1 MFRVSCAIIVPYHWV
16 QYKEMFLR
24 LGNRWRRNPIQ
35 HVPPNL
41 RKRSQAAAPATA
53 AGPVATAA
61 ATAAGPAAGPVAL
74 HHPMMNLASFK

>member
-41 RKRSQAAAPATA
+41 RKRSQAAAPAA
-53 AGPVATAA
+53 ATAA
-61 ATAAGPAAGPVAL
+61 APAADPAAGPVAL
-74 HHPMMNLASFK
+74 HHPIMNLASFK

>member
-1 MFRVSCAIIVPYHWV
+1 
-16 QYKEMFLR
+16 MFLR

-41 RKRSQAAAPATA
+41 RKRSQAAAPA

-61 ATAAGPAAGPVAL
+61 ATAAAPAAGSVAPATAAGQVAGPVAL
-74 HHPMMNLASFK
+74 HHPIMNLASFK